1 MHKVTFWLPLL
12 PDGAYVNGLWSHLD
26 WRMRQLSSRDLWE
39 AMFDM
44 QDEFAFPYIDDTLV
58 FSDTFDIT

>member
-1 MHKVTFWLPLL
+1 
-12 PDGAYVNGLWSHLD
+12 
-26 WRMRQLSSRDLWE
+26 MRQLSSGDLWV